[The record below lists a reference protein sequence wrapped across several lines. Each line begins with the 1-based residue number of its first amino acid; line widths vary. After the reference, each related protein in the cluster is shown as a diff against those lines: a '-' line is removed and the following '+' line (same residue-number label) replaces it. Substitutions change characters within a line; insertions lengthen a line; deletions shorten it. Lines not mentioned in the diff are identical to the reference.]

1 MPQIDSL
8 NSWHLRA
15 FVDLCCVKMKDFI
28 IKIQNSSEQIRR
40 FWLVVFSTLA
50 MISTVSLWIVYI
62 NLTVQ
67 RVGPSPEQVAA
78 QVIEE
83 KASVSMRASF
93 VDVFG
98 AGLSKVIA
106 QLQEALKS
114 KRDIV
119 IENPEIKFVSEAVEP
134 IQTTKLP

>member
-1 MPQIDSL
+1 MR
-8 NSWHLRA
+8 N
-15 FVDLCCVKMKDFI
+15 FI

-67 RVGPSPEQVAA
+67 RVGPSSEQVS
-78 QVIEE
+78 
-83 KASVSMRASF
+83 ASEVNSRASDTVRASF

-119 IENPEIKFVSEAVEP
+119 IENPEIKFVSSAVEP
-134 IQTTKLP
+134 IQITRLP

>member
-1 MPQIDSL
+1 MR
-8 NSWHLRA
+8 N
-15 FVDLCCVKMKDFI
+15 FI

-50 MISTVSLWIVYI
+50 MISTISLWIVYI
-62 NLTVQ
+62 NFTVQ
-67 RVGPSPEQVAA
+67 RVGPSTEQVAA
-78 QVIEE
+78 SEIKE
-83 KASVSMRASF
+83 KASDSTRASF

-98 AGLSKVIA
+98 AGLSKIIA

-119 IENPEIKFVSEAVEP
+119 IENPEIKFVFNAVEP
-134 IQTTKLP
+134 IAVTKLP

>member
-1 MPQIDSL
+1 
-8 NSWHLRA
+8 
-15 FVDLCCVKMKDFI
+15 MKEFI

-67 RVGPSPEQVAA
+67 RVGPSPEQVAVQEA
-78 QVIEE
+78 KE
-83 KASVSMRASF
+83 KVSDSTRISF

-98 AGLSKVIA
+98 AGLSKIIA

-119 IENPEIKFVSEAVEP
+119 IENPEIKFVSNVAEP
-134 IQTTKLP
+134 MQITRLP

>member
-1 MPQIDSL
+1 
-8 NSWHLRA
+8 
-15 FVDLCCVKMKDFI
+15 MKEFI
-28 IKIQNSSEQIRR
+28 IKIQNSSESIRR

-67 RVGPSPEQVAA
+67 RVGASPEQVAVQQA
-78 QVIEE
+78 EE
-83 KASVSMRASF
+83 KASQASLPRLGVGF

-98 AGLSKVIA
+98 AGLSKIIA

-119 IENPEIKFVSEAVEP
+119 IENPEIKFVSNTVEP
-134 IQTTKLP
+134 IQITKLP